1 MDSIQST
8 VSGAALDERKA
19 ALFDLSFVAI
29 SLGLYATAVLQPFF
43 GLIAGA
49 VLLAGGLHDKTKQVG
64 KICLILSGTML
75 ALLLALLVLFGLGV
89 LGLGGLVS
97 AVVG

>member
-8 VSGAALDERKA
+8 VSGTALDERKA

-43 GLIAGA
+43 GL
-49 VLLAGGLHDKTKQVG
+49 
-64 KICLILSGTML
+64 
-75 ALLLALLVLFGLGV
+75 
-89 LGLGGLVS
+89 GGLVS